1 MPRIMKTVN
10 IKLTPRQALVLF
22 NIIDGAADAGACDD
36 GLYPDE
42 ARALQQVQDKL
53 LAQHTL
59 WKSVSYRK
67 EFRKGK

>member
-1 MPRIMKTVN
+1 MPRVIKTID

-22 NIIDGAADAGACDD
+22 NILDGAADAGACDD

-53 LAQHTL
+53 LTQHAL
-59 WKSVSYRK
+59 WKDASYRK